1 MSKIHQPCPDCGSS
15 DALQQFADG
24 GTKCYSCGKSTQGPN
39 GSGAKTITQAPE
51 EAIVPW
57 RDLRITETFM
67 PYRGHGKAAL
77 EILKVPVLV
86 NQETGEPYGVDYKY
100 PDGVVKRR
108 IFPKEFRYLSG
119 VKAKPDLYL
128 SDRFSSGS
136 AMAVTITEG
145 EEDAHAAFEMLGSKY
160 PVVSVRGSSSALQ
173 DVTAKKDYLDG
184 FEKIY
189 LCFDED
195 EPGNRARD
203 QVALLF
209 PFTKVF
215 LVKKTKYKDANEY
228 QINKAADEYKRLWFN
243 ARQHTPENV
252 ISTYAEFIDILNEPT
267 PPAICEYPFPDLQ
280 AMTRGIRTK
289 EFTLIKGMEGLGK
302 TEVLGA
308 LEVHAMQTT
317 DHNIGVIHLEE
328 PVKRTLQRF
337 ASYDMGVPVHLDN
350 SISPETTIAAVQNV
364 CKRDNRLYFYK
375 NFGGSDINA
384 VLNQIRWLAT
394 ACGCKLV
401 FLDHITRIVTS
412 IHGNDER
419 ADLDFIS
426 TRFSQL
432 AEELDFAMVA
442 ITHVNDDGKTRGSRN
457 ISKEA
462 GTVIDI
468 SRDHL
473 SSNRIERNTTKFL
486 LEKNRWASATGPAGV
501 AYFDDLTFTLK
512 PDVPTDEVGPPE

>member
-1 MSKIHQPCPDCGSS
+1 MKTHQPCNSCGSS
-15 DALQQFADG
+15 DALQAFDDG
-24 GTKCYSCGKSTQGPN
+24 GTKCYSCGKSTQGN
-39 GSGAKTITQAPE
+39 KHLSKPE
-51 EAIVPW
+51 EVSRPEPILPW
-57 RDLRITETFM
+57 RDMKLKEVFM
-67 PYRGHGKAAL
+67 SYRGHSKASL
-77 EILKVPVLV
+77 EVLKVPVLL
-86 NQETGEPYGVDYKY
+86 NEETNEPYAVDYKY
-100 PDGVVKRR
+100 PDGVTKRR
-108 IFPKEFRYLSG
+108 TFPKDFVYLPGPKS
-119 VKAKPDLYL
+119 KPDLYL

-160 PVVSVRGSSSALQ
+160 PVVSIRGSGSALA

-195 EPGNRARD
+195 EPGRRARD
-203 QVALLF
+203 QVATLF

-252 ISTYAEFIDILNEPT
+252 ISTYAEFMEILKEPT
-267 PPAICEYPFPDLQ
+267 PPSICEYPFPDLQ

-289 EFTLIKGMEGLGK
+289 EFTLVKGMEGLGK

-308 LEVHAMQTT
+308 LEVHALRTT
-317 DHNIGVIHLEE
+317 DHAIGVIHLEE
-328 PVKRTLQRF
+328 PAKRSLQRF
-337 ASYDMGVPVHLDN
+337 ASYDMGVPVHLDP
-350 SISPETTIAAVQNV
+350 SISPETTIAAVQAIT
-364 CKRDNRLYFYK
+364 RADNRLYFYK
-375 NFGGSDINA
+375 NFGGDNIDG

-394 ACGCKLV
+394 ACKCKMV

-419 ADLDFIS
+419 ADLDYIS

-442 ITHVNDDGKTRGSRN
+442 ISHVNDDGKTRGSRN

-468 SRDHL
+468 SREHL

-486 LEKNRWASATGPAGV
+486 IEKNRWASATGPAGV

-512 PDVPTDEVGPPE
+512 AEVPTDEVGPSVE